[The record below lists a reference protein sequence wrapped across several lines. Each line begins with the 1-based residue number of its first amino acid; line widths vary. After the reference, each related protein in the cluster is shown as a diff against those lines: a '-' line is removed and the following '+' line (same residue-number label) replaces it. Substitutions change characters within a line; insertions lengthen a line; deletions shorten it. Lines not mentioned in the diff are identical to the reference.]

1 MKRISMIAAGA
12 ALFATSP
19 LAAQPAAEAAKV
31 QGERS
36 AAGMADMMKAMFK
49 VEPLTPEQL
58 ARLPQAQAVIAKMMP
73 PGTLQE
79 MMGAMFDKFLGP
91 LMAMEGEA
99 SKSQVAR
106 ELGVRDD
113 EDFALKDA
121 DAGRV
126 AAILDPAWKERRK
139 AEMAAAQ
146 RAVSVGLTAMEPAM
160 RKSMAEAYA
169 VAFTD
174 AELTAIDRFFSTPEG
189 ASFARKSY
197 SLASDPRIMAGA
209 MEGLPAM
216 MGQMKAIEGEVKAAT
231 AKLPKQRTYAEL
243 TPAQR
248 EELSR
253 LTGLDQTDLR
263 AGMAR
268 AAEERAK
275 PKAE

>member
-1 MKRISMIAAGA
+1 MKRVSMIAAGA
-12 ALFATSP
+12 ALLLTASI
-19 LAAQPAAEAAKV
+19 AAQPVANVAPTKE
-31 QGERS
+31 ERS
-36 AAGMADMMKAMFK
+36 AAGMAEMMRAMFK

-79 MMGAMFDKFLGP
+79 MMGRMFDKFLSP
-91 LMAMEGEA
+91 LMATQSGA
-99 SKSQVAR
+99 SRSQLAR

-113 EDFALKDA
+113 EDFALKDT
-121 DAGRV
+121 DAARV

-146 RAVSVGLTAMEPAM
+146 RAVTVALTAMEPAM

-169 VAFTD
+169 VTFTG
-174 AELTAIDRFFSTPEG
+174 AELAAIDRFFSTPEG
-189 ASFARKSY
+189 ATFARKSY
-197 SLASDPRIMAGA
+197 ALASDPRIMAGA

-216 MGQMKAIEGEVKAAT
+216 LGQMKALEGEVKAAT
-231 AKLPKQRTYAEL
+231 ASLPKPRGYDDL
-243 TPAQR
+243 TAAQR
-248 EELSR
+248 EELAR

-263 AGMAR
+263 AGMGR